1 MLIWVH
7 IMRGAGAYGVAVV
20 IIAAVVAAVFWAV
33 GSESLRGS
41 QAAQGTRF
49 EATPI
54 GADGA
59 LKPCVVCHSI
69 ESNGPMRVAPPLH
82 GIVGA
87 KKARATWF
95 AYSAALQKAGGVWT
109 EDELDKFLT
118 SPSKFLP
125 GTSKTIIGYPDPKQR
140 ADIIAALKNAP

>member
-1 MLIWVH
+1 
-7 IMRGAGAYGVAVV
+7 MRAYGAAVV
-20 IIAAVVAAVFWAV
+20 IIAVIMAGVFWAV
-33 GSESLRGS
+33 GGEPLRGS
-41 QAAQGTRF
+41 QVAEGTRF

-59 LKPCVVCHSI
+59 LRPCVVCHSI
-69 ESNGPMRVAPPLH
+69 ESSGPMRVAPPLH

-109 EDELDKFLT
+109 EADLDKFLA

-140 ADIIAALKNAP
+140 ADIIAALKTAP